1 MIRTLFVATALLAWF
16 WPIHDV
22 AARPSKNV
30 EAMVL
35 AFGRT
40 CIPPDFN
47 METFGRELWQAR
59 GLILVDILAADGPGE
74 TLLGLVFDTDEERFK
89 ATFPEFAAQ
98 ASFKLKN
105 GWTAR
110 RSISM
115 TRYQGGSM
123 EGSQIPRP
131 MLVCEAKMP

>member
-1 MIRTLFVATALLAWF
+1 MIRTLFIALALASGF
-16 WPIHDV
+16 WPMGE
-22 AARPSKNV
+22 AAAQKAKNV

-40 CIPPDFN
+40 CLPPQIN

-59 GLILVDILAADGPGE
+59 DLILVDILAADGPGE
-74 TLLGLVFDTDEERFK
+74 SLLGFVFDTDEERFK

-98 ASFKLKN
+98 ARFTLKN
-105 GWTAR
+105 GWTAQ
-110 RSISM
+110 RSITM
-115 TRYQGGSM
+115 TRFKGGQM

-131 MLVCEAKMP
+131 MLVCQAKMP